1 MRNNTIAIDFGSVNT
16 VIYQLGAGVVLSEPT
31 VIALTASEKPTV
43 KAVGTE
49 AKKLIGKTAETTRI
63 VFPVAE
69 GQVADIKNA
78 TLTLENF
85 LNKITLRKLSLRP
98 KVVLSVPCGLEN
110 SEIKKYE
117 KLANITLVTKIEH
130 KFLLNI
136 ARKMDEGKQVL
147 CHRDL
152 QLPNIMYDG
161 KEIKFVDFE
170 YSGFSSILWEIGNFT
185 AELELNDEQINKFIE
200 LYKDISYREI
210 IEGQLMSNY
219 VWALWGWIY
228 DSIDL
233 GRNYLTRFHHN
244 LNYLMKSN

>member
-85 LNKITLRKLSLRP
+85 LNTITLRKLSLRP

-117 KLANITLVTKIEH
+117 KVLAAAGVYLAGYVFNGAIVRMPDLLLTAGTALAVFALALLLVWAGISLAVAGCTLTVRLTRSIY
-130 KFLLNI
+130 
-136 ARKMDEGKQVL
+136 R
-147 CHRDL
+147 
-152 QLPNIMYDG
+152 
-161 KEIKFVDFE
+161 
-170 YSGFSSILWEIGNFT
+170 SILYPKKEANG
-185 AELELNDEQINKFIE
+185 DE
-200 LYKDISYREI
+200 
-210 IEGQLMSNY
+210 
-219 VWALWGWIY
+219 
-228 DSIDL
+228 
-233 GRNYLTRFHHN
+233 
-244 LNYLMKSN
+244 